1 MNTRRK
7 LVIAIGA
14 VTLAPLPS
22 IAQPAARVYR
32 IAFIGSGA
40 ASMYANRTDGLREQ
54 LRTLGYVEGK
64 NLTVEYAYG
73 TGEYASLTRIAAE
86 AVARNP
92 DLIIASGT
100 PAIRAVQQ
108 ATKTIPVIMAS
119 ATDPIGSGF
128 IQTLAR
134 PGGNITGLTNMTLD
148 LSAKS
153 YEFLRTIAPKARRI
167 AVLMTNN
174 PSHPAQFNNIQEA
187 AKGQGLALTAITVTN
202 AQQIDASASQMT
214 REKIDALL
222 VIADP
227 LLISERQRIADLAM
241 KRRLP
246 AVYQTSEHVD
256 VGGLL
261 SYGADLRGLTARA
274 AYYAD
279 RIFKGAKPAEL
290 PVEQP
295 TTFELAVNLK
305 TAQALGLKVPQSILI
320 LATRV
325 IE

>member
-14 VTLAPLPS
+14 VTLAPLTS
-22 IAQPAARVYR
+22 FAQPAARVYR

-119 ATDPIGSGF
+119 AGDPIGSGF

-134 PGGNITGLTNMTLD
+134 PGGNITGLANMSLD

-174 PSHPAQFNNIQEA
+174 TSHLAQFNNMQEA

-202 AQQIDASASQMT
+202 AQQIDASALQMT

-222 VIADP
+222 IVADA
-227 LLISERQRIADLAM
+227 LFISERQRIADLAM

-261 SYGADLRGLTARA
+261 SYGADFRGMTARA

-305 TAQALGLKVPQSILI
+305 TAKALGLKVPLSILI